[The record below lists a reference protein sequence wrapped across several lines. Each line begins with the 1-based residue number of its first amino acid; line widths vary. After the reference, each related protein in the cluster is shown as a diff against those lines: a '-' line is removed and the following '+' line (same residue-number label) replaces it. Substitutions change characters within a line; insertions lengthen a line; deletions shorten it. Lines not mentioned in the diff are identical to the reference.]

1 MAYPGVIFLQMFL
14 EDRLIKYFYIFAAAL
29 FILNTNALAQGT
41 DKTIATVGNQ
51 KISEREFKLRYE
63 LVPHYSRDQFNED
76 SSKIDLLNS
85 IIAEKL
91 LAQEATF
98 RGFDTTAYFKYS
110 IQQIKDLY
118 VRDELYRRKIDSK
131 VKISQSDIQEA
142 LNRRARSL
150 SVRIISSYDSASV
163 FKYYNQL
170 RSGAPFDSIGRIS
183 DPVEYDSNKAPMKI
197 TYGQM
202 QDDHVEDVLYSL
214 KTGNFSAPVKSGNIW
229 FIFKL
234 AGISAEVPH
243 NANDQKYNQNITN
256 VIRMRKS
263 RVIGIKYLDKF
274 YKNKEAIIDSSL
286 FLKLTG
292 KISTILEEKANNHD
306 FGRDN
311 KLFLDEENIMRI
323 LHDFGNTVLGKDI
336 VHINKNPI
344 KLQEYLYSLIIYPLL
359 IKDPSFRSV
368 AYNLMQNLNKYIQ
381 YKFLSGEGYK
391 EGLQNLSEV
400 EEDLNIWR
408 DDFLAKM
415 LRNTFHDSIHVTDE
429 DVKNYYDKHK
439 GIEKIDILEILND
452 NLEVIDTVLKELRT
466 GKDFRILAEK
476 YTQRSWTRKNGGEF
490 GYHTASSLGE
500 IGKAAAKLRLNQTYG
515 PIRSDSGYSIIK
527 LIGRKTDSTTVND
540 FNSEKDQIKD
550 ELLSDKFNQKF
561 FKYIAELAEKYQ
573 YTINTK
579 NLKNIMV
586 NNIPM
591 FTYKYIG
598 FGGRIAAMPFLDAW
612 YGWVDYLNKKS
623 NALP

>member
-1 MAYPGVIFLQMFL
+1 MFP
-14 EDRLIKYFYIFAAAL
+14 EDRLINFFYIFVAAL
-29 FILNTNALAQGT
+29 FILNINASAQET
-41 DKTIATVGNQ
+41 DKTVATVGNQ

-91 LAQEATF
+91 LAQEAAL

-118 VRDELYRRKIDSK
+118 IRDELYRKKIDSK
-131 VKISQSDIQEA
+131 VKISRSDIQKA
-142 LNRRARSL
+142 LNRRAKSL

-170 RSGAPFDSIGRIS
+170 RRGASFDSIGRIS

-202 QDDHVEDVLYSL
+202 RDDHIEDILYTL
-214 KTGNFSAPVKSGNIW
+214 KNGDFSAPVKSGNIW

-234 AGISAEVPH
+234 VGMSAEVPP
-243 NANDQKYNQNITN
+243 NANDQNYNRNITN

-263 RVIGIKYLDKF
+263 RIIGIKYLDQF
-274 YKNKEAIIDSSL
+274 YKNKKAVIDSSL

-292 KISTILEEKANNHD
+292 KISTVLEEKANNHD
-306 FGRDN
+306 FSRDN
-311 KLFLDEENIMRI
+311 KLFLDEGDIMKI
-323 LHDFGNTVLGKDI
+323 LHDFGSTVIEHDI
-336 VHINKNPI
+336 VHIEKNPI

-368 AYNLMQNLNKYIQ
+368 AYNLVENLNKYIQ

-391 EGLQNLSEV
+391 ERLQNIPDV
-400 EEDLNIWR
+400 EQDINIWR

-415 LRNTFHDSIHVTDE
+415 LRNTFHDSIHVTEE
-429 DVKNYYDKHK
+429 DIKNYYDKHK
-439 GIEKIDILEILND
+439 GIEKVDILEILND
-452 NLEVIDTVLKELRT
+452 NLEVIDTVLKELRA
-466 GKDFRILAEK
+466 GKDFRSLAEK

-500 IGKAAAKLRLNQTYG
+500 IGKAAAKLRLSQTYG
-515 PIRSDSGYSIIK
+515 PIRTDSGYSFIK
-527 LIGRKTDSTTVND
+527 LIGRKIDSTKTGNN
-540 FNSEKDQIKD
+540 FNFEKDQIKD
-550 ELLSDKFNQKF
+550 VLLAEKFNQKF

-573 YTINTK
+573 YAINTK
-579 NLKNIMV
+579 NLKNIKV
-586 NNIPM
+586 NDIPM

-612 YGWVDYLNKKS
+612 YDWVYYLNKKS

>member
-1 MAYPGVIFLQMFL
+1 MFL
-14 EDRLIKYFYIFAAAL
+14 KDRLIKYFYIIITAL
-29 FILNTNALAQGT
+29 LILNTNTVAQG
-41 DKTIATVGNQ
+41 IEENVAAVGNQ

-63 LVPHYSRDQFNED
+63 LVPHYTRDQFNDD

-91 LAQEATF
+91 LAQEAAY

-118 VRDELYRRKIDSK
+118 VRDELYRKKIDSK
-131 VKISQSDIQEA
+131 VKISQEDIQRA
-142 LNRRARSL
+142 LNRRAKSL
-150 SVRIISSYDSASV
+150 SVRIISSYDSTSV

-170 RSGAPFDSIGRIS
+170 LSGAPFDSIGRIS

-202 QDDHVEDVLYSL
+202 QDDNVEDVLYSL
-214 KTGNFSAPVKSGNIW
+214 KAGDFSAPVKSGNIW

-234 AGISAEVPH
+234 VGISAEVPP
-243 NANDQKYNQNITN
+243 NANDQNYNRTIIN

-263 RVIGIKYLDKF
+263 RLIGIKYLDQF
-274 YKNKEAIIDSSL
+274 YKNKKATIDSSL
-286 FLKLTG
+286 FLKLAG
-292 KISTILEEKANNHD
+292 KISSVLEAKANKHD

-311 KLFLDEENIMRI
+311 KLFLDEGNIMEI
-323 LHDFGNTVLGKDI
+323 LHDFGSTVINKDI
-336 VHINKNPI
+336 VHIEKNPI

-368 AYNLMQNLNKYIQ
+368 AYNLMENMNKYIQ

-391 EGLQNLSEV
+391 EGLQNLPYI
-400 EEDLNIWR
+400 EEDINIWK

-415 LRNTFHDSIHVTDE
+415 LRNTFHDSIQVTGE
-429 DVKNYYDKHK
+429 DVKKYFDNHK
-439 GIEKIDILEILND
+439 GIEKINILEILND
-452 NLEVIDTVLKELRT
+452 NLEVIETVLKELKA
-466 GKDFRILAEK
+466 GKDFRSLAEK
-476 YTQRSWTRKNGGEF
+476 YTQRSWTRKTGGEF
-490 GYHTASSLGE
+490 GYHPASSLGE
-500 IGKAAAKLRLNQTYG
+500 IGKAAAKLRINQTYG
-515 PIRSDSGYSIIK
+515 PIKTDSGYSIIK
-527 LIGRKTDSTTVND
+527 LIGKKIDSSKTDNN
-540 FNSEKDQIKD
+540 FNENDQIKD
-550 ELLSDKFNQKF
+550 ELLSEKFNQKF
-561 FKYIAELAEKYQ
+561 FRYIAELAEKYQ
-573 YTINTK
+573 YTVNKK
-579 NLKNIMV
+579 NLKNIEV
-586 NNIPM
+586 NDIPM